1 MRGLMMDLP
10 LLVSGFIE
18 YAAENHGE
26 TEVVAR
32 ELEGDIFRY
41 TYAQAHA
48 RMKRLAMALARL
60 GVQPGMPVGTLAWNT
75 HRHFEMF
82 YGVPGSGAVLHTV
95 NPRLFPDQLVYII
108 NHAEDRVLCLDA
120 VTLPIVEQIA
130 PRLTT
135 VEKYVVLAAEDRMP
149 QTRLP
154 VLCYETLL
162 AQEDERDFAWPRFDE
177 NQRVDDLL
185 HVGHDRQSEGRR
197 LLASRRACCRPCS
210 PARSTSCPA
219 TRAARA
225 KS

>member
-1 MRGLMMDLP
+1 MHARPDDGP
-10 LLVSGFIE
+10 
-18 YAAENHGE
+18 AAARVRLHRICGGNHGD

-60 GVQPGMPVGTLAWNT
+60 GVQPGLPVGTLAWNT

-82 YGVPGSGAVLHTV
+82 YGVPGIGAVLHTV

-130 PRLTT
+130 PR
-135 VEKYVVLAAEDRMP
+135 
-149 QTRLP
+149 
-154 VLCYETLL
+154 
-162 AQEDERDFAWPRFDE
+162 
-177 NQRVDDLL
+177 
-185 HVGHDRQSEGRR
+185 
-197 LLASRRACCRPCS
+197 
-210 PARSTSCPA
+210 
-219 TRAARA
+219 
-225 KS
+225 